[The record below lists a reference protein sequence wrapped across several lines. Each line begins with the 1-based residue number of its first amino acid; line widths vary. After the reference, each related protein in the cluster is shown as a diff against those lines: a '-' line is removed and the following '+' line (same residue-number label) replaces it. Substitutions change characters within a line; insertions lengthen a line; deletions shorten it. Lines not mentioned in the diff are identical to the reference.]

1 MVSKGRCFV
10 GRVFDIEVSRAVL
23 LGLMGY
29 EPGWDRDLDARMFE
43 RAVDELEWVLDG
55 VVARS
60 EAADRLVEELVR
72 LSDVVSERDEE
83 LIEVALAAYRKE
95 RDQ

>member
-23 LGLMGY
+23 LELMGY

-83 LIEVALAAYRKE
+83 LIEVVLAAYRKE

>member
-10 GRVFDIEVSRAVL
+10 GRVFDIQASRTVL
-23 LGLMGY
+23 LELMGY

>member
-1 MVSKGRCFV
+1 M
-10 GRVFDIEVSRAVL
+10 GRVFDIQASRTVL
-23 LGLMGY
+23 LELMGY

-55 VVARS
+55 VVARNES
-60 EAADRLVEELVR
+60 ADRLVEELVR

-83 LIEVALAAYRKE
+83 LIEVVLAAYRKE
-95 RDQ
+95 QDQ

>member
-1 MVSKGRCFV
+1 M
-10 GRVFDIEVSRAVL
+10 GRVFDIQASRTVL
-23 LGLMGY
+23 LELMGY

-83 LIEVALAAYRKE
+83 LIEVVLAAYRKE
-95 RDQ
+95 QEK

>member
-1 MVSKGRCFV
+1 M
-10 GRVFDIEVSRAVL
+10 GRVFDIQASRTVL
-23 LGLMGY
+23 LELMGY

>member
-1 MVSKGRCFV
+1 M
-10 GRVFDIEVSRAVL
+10 GRVFDIQASRTVL
-23 LGLMGY
+23 LELMGY

-83 LIEVALAAYRKE
+83 LIEVVLAAYRKE

>member
-1 MVSKGRCFV
+1 MVSKGKCFV

-23 LGLMGY
+23 LELMGY